1 MKNLKTRPI
10 IIGAAQYTQLKETKN
25 PLDRLRLVA
34 KVSKLAIEDTGA
46 IKFQYHNA
54 SLLNITIAP

>member
-1 MKNLKTRPI
+1 MKNLKSWPI
-10 IIGAAQYTQLKETKN
+10 IIGAAQYTQPKETKN
-25 PLDRLRLVA
+25 PLDPLKLIT

-54 SLLNITIAP
+54 SLLSITIAP